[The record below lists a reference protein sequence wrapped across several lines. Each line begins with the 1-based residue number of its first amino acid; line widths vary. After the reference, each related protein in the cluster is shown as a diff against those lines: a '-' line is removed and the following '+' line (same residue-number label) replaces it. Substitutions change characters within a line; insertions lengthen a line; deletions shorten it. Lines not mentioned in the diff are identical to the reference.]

1 MEVDFV
7 LDGCFRPAGAE
18 EHAAASFDHAGMSAE
33 VGGGVCGREIPNFN
47 VLSDQVVCA
56 ASFAMP
62 VDVIPGAA
70 DGRDILQP
78 GNFGGNFFEFIAI
91 TKFVDVTRALHAK
104 EAMLAGHGCAAL
116 FPILINR
123 ADIAD
128 IGSDAGDG
136 GEEKMIFA
144 AAAEVEGEAAFGEA
158 AEEELG
164 AFLQIVEDWRKF
176 SFGDA
181 LEEKF
186 EDGFI
191 GRGDDGIGALERPFT
206 VFDAESGVLAGE
218 IGVRTAGIDFQ
229 NEEVFGD
236 IVSIENAGGK
246 KFFRIGD
253 QKSPRGI
260 GCAI

>member
-7 LDGCFRPAGAE
+7 LDGCFGPAGAE
-18 EHAAASFDHAGMSAE
+18 EHAAAGFDHAGVAAE
-33 VGGGVCGREIPNFN
+33 VGGGVGGREIPDFD
-47 VLSDQVVCA
+47 VFADEVVDA
-56 ASFAMP
+56 TAFALP
-62 VDVIPGAA
+62 VEVVPGAA
-70 DGRDILQP
+70 DGRDVFQP
-78 GNFGGNFFEFIAI
+78 GDFSRDFFEFIAI
-91 TKFVDVTRALHAK
+91 TKFVNVAGALHAE
-104 EAMLAGHGCAAL
+104 EAMVAGHGCATL

-123 ADIAD
+123 ADVAD

-136 GEEKMIFA
+136 GEEEMVFA
-144 AAAEVEGEAAFGEA
+144 AAAEIEGETALGEA

-164 AFLQIVEDWRKF
+164 AFLQIVEDGREF
-176 SFGDA
+176 SFGNA

-191 GRGDDGIGALERPFT
+191 GGGVDGVGAFKRPFL

-218 IGVRTAGIDFQ
+218 IGEGGAGIDFQ
-229 NEEVFGD
+229 NEEVLGD
-236 IVSIENAGGK
+236 VAAIEDAGGK

-253 QKSPRGI
+253 QRSPRGI